1 MSMKEQIQ
9 LSFSFTKE
17 QIHLSVFDAEKNG
30 EFSVSDEK
38 FLYFGAGTIV
48 ISFAP
53 VDFQRNY
60 NCDFL

>member
-1 MSMKEQIQ
+1 M
-9 LSFSFTKE
+9 SFSFTKE